1 MKIILSFHY
10 QIVNINIRHFLK
22 HLPPSTY
29 RFFLPLIKTIDHVM
43 RYIQKYFSHEKNY
56 ICSFLHPNNGDNCLW
71 TEKDD

>member
-43 RYIQKYFSHEKNY
+43 RYIQKIF
-56 ICSFLHPNNGDNCLW
+56 
-71 TEKDD
+71 